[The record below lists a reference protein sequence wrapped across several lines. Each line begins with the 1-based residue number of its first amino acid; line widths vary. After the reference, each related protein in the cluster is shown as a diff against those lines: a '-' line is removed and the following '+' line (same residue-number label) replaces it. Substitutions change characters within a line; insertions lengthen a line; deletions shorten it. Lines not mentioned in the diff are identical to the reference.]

1 MTTPDKPHLATAL
14 MPTALTKPL
23 LAGAV
28 APQMF
33 SFDFVEVEPI
43 HRAFKPIAERQ
54 AYTISEIAVFTYLQ
68 AYAYR
73 KPLVLL
79 PIVLAARFQHG
90 CLVYNRDVHDRL
102 TTADL
107 AGKKVGVRSY
117 TQTTGAWVRNIL
129 STEYG
134 VNLEGIRWVTYE
146 GAHLAEYKEPPFV
159 QRAPAGTKL
168 IDQFMAGEVDAAI
181 LGNDLPDDPKI
192 VPVIPNAAQAG
203 PAQFAKTGLVPINH
217 MLVVTKDLAA
227 ARPDIVR
234 DIYRTFK
241 ETKLAA
247 KLPQA
252 ADALRPIGFD
262 AITPS
267 LEVVVQLAYEQRM
280 IDRRFS
286 TAELFEDARRIL
298 DA

>member
-1 MTTPDKPHLATAL
+1 LIGGTVKP
-14 MPTALTKPL
+14 
-23 LAGAV
+23 
-28 APQMF
+28 Q
-33 SFDFVEVEPI
+33 SFAIDFIEVEPI
-43 HRAFKPIAERQ
+43 HRAFKPMAERQ
-54 AYTISEIAVFTYLQ
+54 AYTISEMAVFTYLQ
-68 AYAYR
+68 AYAYD

-90 CLVYNRDVHDRL
+90 CLVYHRDYHDKL

-129 STEYG
+129 ATEYG
-134 VNLEGIRWVTYE
+134 VDLKGVKWITYE

-159 QRAPAGTKL
+159 QRAPAGAKL

-203 PAQFAKTGLVPINH
+203 PAAFAKTGLVPINH

-227 ARPDIVR
+227 SRPDIVR
-234 DIYRTFK
+234 DIYATFQK
-241 ETKLAA
+241 SKA
-247 KLPQA
+247 A
-252 ADALRPIGFD
+252 ADLAPTAAALRPFGFSEI
-262 AITPS
+262 APS
-267 LEVVVQLAYEQRM
+267 LEVVIQLAYDQQI
-280 IDRRFS
+280 IDRRF
-286 TAELFEDARRIL
+286 TVDELFADAKRIL
-298 DA
+298 GDNA